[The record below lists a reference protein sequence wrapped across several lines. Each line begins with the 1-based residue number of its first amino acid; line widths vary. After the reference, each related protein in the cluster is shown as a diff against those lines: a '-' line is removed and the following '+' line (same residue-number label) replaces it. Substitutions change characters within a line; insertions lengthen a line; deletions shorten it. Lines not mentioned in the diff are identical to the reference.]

1 MVTFQCETK
10 GCGHI
15 LLNSSKRYAYE
26 LAGFTCPKCH
36 KTGAWK
42 NYTGEIHEA
51 VLAREDVRIVGL
63 KQKLLLALAERDRLK
78 IEFDQACAERRNCEL
93 AYNALHNPDIPT
105 IVSEL
110 KKIERKT
117 NAAVVAGQR
126 HRDAEEAA
134 AKLDSAIDDLGNR
147 DAVNRDAGTAYRSAA
162 SVEAASQKNK
172 LYIGNRQYVSQHRD
186 KGPLKKFR
194 ILDVP
199 NWSPGLNVAWVEGG
213 ISAKAHFKIKL
224 DSTNQYANIPDAV
237 LDKFKDVPAYD
248 AEDFLA
254 LCKTDGKNSLLWF
267 DKDGYNRPTWTAL
280 EIWCLL
286 RKGYSF
292 QFGDS
297 KKDGKGRKIVLTP
310 PA

>member
-26 LAGFTCPKCH
+26 LAGFTCPTCH

-126 HRDAEEAA
+126 HW
-134 AKLDSAIDDLGNR
+134 AKRGQVHLS
-147 DAVNRDAGTAYRSAA
+147 
-162 SVEAASQKNK
+162 SV
-172 LYIGNRQYVSQHRD
+172 
-186 KGPLKKFR
+186 
-194 ILDVP
+194 
-199 NWSPGLNVAWVEGG
+199 
-213 ISAKAHFKIKL
+213 
-224 DSTNQYANIPDAV
+224 
-237 LDKFKDVPAYD
+237 
-248 AEDFLA
+248 
-254 LCKTDGKNSLLWF
+254 
-267 DKDGYNRPTWTAL
+267 
-280 EIWCLL
+280 
-286 RKGYSF
+286 RK
-292 QFGDS
+292 
-297 KKDGKGRKIVLTP
+297 
-310 PA
+310 